1 MALAA
6 TFLAYGVAEMV
17 EGYGFIA
24 VFVCAVTIRAAEH
37 THGYHKVLHS
47 YVEQL
52 ERLMTVVILVLLGG
66 AIARGLLAGIGWTEV
81 LVALAFLILVRPLA
95 GWLGLLGSRPG
106 PRERLA
112 IAYFGIRGIGSL
124 YYLGYALSHGEF
136 DAEARELW
144 AVVGLVV
151 AMSIV
156 LHGATTAPLMNRLDE
171 LRKKKA
177 LRRFGDENQAPNTTV

>member
-1 MALAA
+1 
-6 TFLAYGVAEMV
+6 
-17 EGYGFIA
+17 
-24 VFVCAVTIRAAEH
+24 
-37 THGYHKVLHS
+37 
-47 YVEQL
+47 VEQL

-81 LVALAFLILVRPLA
+81 LVALVFLLLVRPLT
-95 GWLGLLGSRPG
+95 GWLGLMRGKTG

-124 YYLGYALSHGEF
+124 FYLGYALSHGAF

-156 LHGATTAPLMNRLDE
+156 LHGATTAPLMNRLDA
-171 LRKKKA
+171 LRKKEA